1 MIIKKLNNYLN
12 YFIIAFL
19 LIINFFWL
27 PTFSRSIYS
36 QFKPNDNSKISQEIS
51 SYIPPPQP
59 ISKNNISPQTNA
71 ESYIIIDNAT
81 NKILASKNPQQK
93 IYPASTTK
101 LATAITALNLYPM
114 DEVITITQPYNQG
127 KVVGFQVGEKI
138 TIKSLVTALLV
149 YSGNDAA
156 FNLASHHPRDIAG
169 FITDMNQL
177 MTKFNLKNTSFI
189 NYDGLHSPDHYSTVY
204 DLSQLGRI
212 ALKNPIIVDVVKNKK
227 NEITDVSGQIKHELI
242 STNELLDKIPE
253 IEGLKTGWTPEA
265 GGCFVGLL
273 NINGHKL
280 ISVVAQSDD
289 RFGDTQRI
297 LEWAKQNI
305 TWE

>member
-1 MIIKKLNNYLN
+1 MIIKKLNSYLN

-19 LIINFFWL
+19 LVINFFWL

-36 QFKPNDNSKISQEIS
+36 QFKTSDNSKISQELS
-51 SYIPPPQP
+51 SYKPPPQP
-59 ISKNNISPQTNA
+59 NVKNNFLPQINTG
-71 ESYIIIDNAT
+71 SYILIDNAT
-81 NKILASKNPQQK
+81 NKILASKNPQEK

-101 LATAITALNLYPM
+101 LATAITALNLYPL
-114 DEVITITQPYNQG
+114 DEIITIKQSYHQG
-127 KVVGFQVGEKI
+127 KVVGFQVGEKL
-138 TIKSLVTALLV
+138 TVKSLVTALLV

-156 FNLASHHPRDIAG
+156 FNLASHHPHDIAG
-169 FITDMNQL
+169 FITNMNQL
-177 MTKFNLKNTSFI
+177 MAKFNLKNTSFI
-189 NYDGLHSPDHYSTVY
+189 NYDGLHSPNHYSTVY

-227 NEITDVSGQIKHELI
+227 NEITDVSGQIKHELV
-242 STNELLDKIPE
+242 STNELLDKVPE

-280 ISVVAQSDD
+280 ISVVAQSED
-289 RFGDTQRI
+289 RFGDTQKI
-297 LEWAKQNI
+297 LEWAKQ
-305 TWE
+305 TVVWE